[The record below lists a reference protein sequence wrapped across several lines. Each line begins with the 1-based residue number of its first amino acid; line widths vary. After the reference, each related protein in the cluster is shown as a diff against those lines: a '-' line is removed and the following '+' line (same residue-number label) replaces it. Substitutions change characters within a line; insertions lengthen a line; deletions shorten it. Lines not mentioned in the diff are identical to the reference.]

1 MDTIAIVRVRIV
13 ADGEHGRAM
22 TKRVA
27 VRTGGPSATRALG
40 TVALALVLSPVLGRA
55 AGGSRSGAPRGG
67 TPGGPDDASAD
78 ALGAAARQPGRGREA
93 DRPTDIPARGWMDI
107 LWRVYGQIDDD
118 RILAVA
124 AGVTFYV
131 LLALFPAVGAFVSL
145 YGLVAD
151 RASIAEHLASLNGV
165 MPSGAIEVIGEQVK
179 RITSGDQTA
188 LGFAFFSGLA
198 ISLWSSNAGMKA
210 IFDALNIAYEE
221 KEKRNFVMLNL
232 WSLSFTAGAIVFLI
246 VAISGIVV
254 VPVVLAFFG
263 LGGVLDWLVWAGRWP
278 ALLAIVLGMLALLY
292 RYGPSRD
299 RAQWR
304 WVTPGSLLAAVAWL
318 VFSMAFSWYAGHFGS
333 YNQTYGSLGAVIGF
347 MTWMWLSA
355 TIILA
360 GAELNAEIEH
370 QTAQDTT
377 EGPSQ
382 PLGTRG
388 AKVADSVG
396 DARA

>member
-1 MDTIAIVRVRIV
+1 
-13 ADGEHGRAM
+13 M

-27 VRTGGPSATRALG
+27 VQAEAARSSARALG
-40 TVALALVLSPVLGRA
+40 TVALALVLSPVLGR
-55 AGGSRSGAPRGG
+55 GSRAARSGSRRRAGNETGDGTSSDAPE
-67 TPGGPDDASAD
+67 
-78 ALGAAARQPGRGREA
+78 AAARQPGRGREA
-93 DRPTDIPARGWMDI
+93 DQPTDIPARGWMDI
-107 LWRVYGQIDDD
+107 LWRVYGQIDED

-131 LLALFPAVGAFVSL
+131 LLALFPAIGAFVSL

-151 RASIAEHLASLNGV
+151 RASIADHLAALNGV
-165 MPSGAIEVIGEQVK
+165 MPGGAIDVIGEQVK
-179 RITSGDQTA
+179 RITSGDQAA

-198 ISLWSSNAGMKA
+198 VSLWSSNAGMKA

-221 KEKRNFVMLNL
+221 KEKRNFIMLNL
-232 WSLSFTAGAIVFLI
+232 WSLAFTGGAILFLI
-246 VAISGIVV
+246 LAIGGIVV

-263 LGGVLDWLVWAGRWP
+263 LGGIVDWLVWAGRWP
-278 ALLAIVLGMLALLY
+278 ALLAIVLGALALLY

-304 WVTPGSLLAAVAWL
+304 WVSPGSLLAAVAWL

-333 YNQTYGSLGAVIGF
+333 YNETYGSLGAVIGF

-370 QTAQDTT
+370 QTVKDTT
-377 EGPSQ
+377 DGPRQ

-388 AKVADSVG
+388 AKMADTVG
-396 DARA
+396 RARA

>member
-1 MDTIAIVRVRIV
+1 
-13 ADGEHGRAM
+13 M
-22 TKRVA
+22 TKRIA
-27 VRTGGPSATRALG
+27 AQAETPSAETPSSARALG
-40 TVALALVLSPVLGRA
+40 TVALALVLSPVLGRGSRTA
-55 AGGSRSGAPRGG
+55 SSGPPRRGSTAGAGGTSEAP
-67 TPGGPDDASAD
+67 D
-78 ALGAAARQPGRGREA
+78 AAARQPGRGREA
-93 DRPTDIPARGWMDI
+93 DGPTEIPARGWMDI
-107 LWRVYGQIDDD
+107 LWRVYGQIDED

-131 LLALFPAVGAFVSL
+131 LLALFPAIGAFVSL

-151 RASIAEHLASLNGV
+151 RASISEHLATLNGV
-165 MPSGAIEVIGEQVK
+165 MPGGAIDVIGEQVK
-179 RITSGDQTA
+179 RITSGDQAA

-198 ISLWSSNAGMKA
+198 VSLWSSNAGMKA

-221 KEKRNFVMLNL
+221 KEKRNFIMLNL
-232 WSLSFTAGAIVFLI
+232 WSLAFTGGAILFLI
-246 VAISGIVV
+246 LAIGGIVV

-263 LGGVLDWLVWAGRWP
+263 LGGLVDWLVWAGRWP
-278 ALLAIVLGMLALLY
+278 ALLAVVLGALALLY

-299 RAQWR
+299 RARWR
-304 WVTPGSLLAAVAWL
+304 WVSPGSLLAAVAWL

-333 YNQTYGSLGAVIGF
+333 YNETYGSLGAVIGF

-370 QTAQDTT
+370 QTVKDTT
-377 EGPSQ
+377 EGPGQ

-388 AKVADSVG
+388 ARMADTVG
-396 DARA
+396 RARG

>member
-1 MDTIAIVRVRIV
+1 
-13 ADGEHGRAM
+13 M
-22 TKRVA
+22 TKRVVIQA
-27 VRTGGPSATRALG
+27 GATSSARALS
-40 TVALALVLSPVLGRA
+40 TVALALVLSPVLGR
-55 AGGSRSGAPRGG
+55 GSQVGRANSPRNGS
-67 TPGGPDDASAD
+67 GGPADTLSDSPDAV
-78 ALGAAARQPGRGREA
+78 ARQPGRGREA
-93 DRPTDIPARGWMDI
+93 DQPVDIPARGWMDI

-151 RASIAEHLASLNGV
+151 RATIAEHLASLNGV
-165 MPSGAIEVIGEQVK
+165 VPSGAIDVIGEQVK

-221 KEKRNFVMLNL
+221 KEKRNFIMLNL
-232 WSLSFTAGAIVFLI
+232 WSLAFTGGAILFLI

-263 LGGVLDWLVWAGRWP
+263 LGGVTDWLVWAGRWP
-278 ALLAIVLGMLALLY
+278 ALLAIVLGALALLY

-299 RAQWR
+299 RAKWR
-304 WVTPGSLLAAVAWL
+304 WVSPGSLLAAVAWL
-318 VFSMAFSWYAGHFGS
+318 GFSMAFSWYAGHFGS

-370 QTAQDTT
+370 QTVKDTT
-377 EGPSQ
+377 EGPGQ

-388 AKVADSVG
+388 AKVADTVG
-396 DARA
+396 RARG